1 MLSKAAGN
9 GIPEGDKHR
18 LWLLVMAGPVSP
30 GGGNGKAGLG
40 WEQRGQYASFPRA
53 VLSAPRVCPVG

>member
-40 WEQRGQYASFPRA
+40 WEQRGQ
-53 VLSAPRVCPVG
+53 